1 MSIRLIIN
9 FFLDIVFVDRKL
21 NKTELKKAELLLYE
35 VKDSICEFYLAEF
48 IKEKKEKNIMKI
60 FLDYIV
66 QTISFFIKI

>member
-21 NKTELKKAELLLYE
+21 NKTELKKAEPLLYE

-48 IKEKKEKNIMKI
+48 IKEEKRKKYKKI
-60 FLDYIV
+60 
-66 QTISFFIKI
+66 